1 MHMLRICDIGLAQD
15 TSHALHSMLKILDGR
30 AAASLRSAPID
41 AADVLIARPGSRP
54 DLIADW
60 NARGRPVVLLV
71 DDSSELPVSPFVLR
85 HPLRVMPLLGV
96 LDQIAEQWSTHTK
109 QIHEPGA
116 NWTAAE
122 SIRSLTEGGAGGWH
136 VARTS
141 SSHEVWAHDG
151 HAHAAAALFDRLRG
165 SALPMSR
172 FSPATSAPP
181 AGLAHISLQDLGWFI
196 GLHGPAGLAP
206 WLSRDVS
213 YSLRRWPDFGRLGA
227 SPEMI
232 ELSAIAASQART
244 PAELVDLSRCAADVV
259 LRFLTAASLAGLL
272 AARQPASTPASTPRQ
287 GGAWTRLVGDLRR
300 HLGLFT

>member
-1 MHMLRICDIGLAQD
+1 MRTLGICDIGLAQD

-30 AAASLRSAPID
+30 ATASWRQAPIE

-60 NARGRPVVLLV
+60 NKQGRPVVLLV
-71 DDSSELPVSPFVLR
+71 DDSSEQPPSPFVLR

-96 LDQIAEQWSTHTK
+96 LDLIAEQWSDDPRRV
-109 QIHEPGA
+109 QDPRA
-116 NWTAAE
+116 SWTAAE

-136 VARTS
+136 VARTPG
-141 SSHEVWAHDG
+141 SHEIWVRDG
-151 HAHAAAALFDRLRG
+151 HAHAAASTFDRLRG
-165 SALPMSR
+165 NALTTGR

-181 AGLAHISLQDLGWFI
+181 TGLAHMSLQDLGWFI

-227 SPEMI
+227 SPETI
-232 ELSAIAASQART
+232 ELSAITAAQART
-244 PAELVDLSRCAADVV
+244 PVELADLSRCHADVV
-259 LRFLTAASLAGLL
+259 HRFLTATSLAGLL
-272 AARQPASTPASTPRQ
+272 AVRQPAAIPAAAPRQ
-287 GGAWTRLVGDLRR
+287 GAWTRLVGDLRR